1 MTINKKWLRTSEDEP
16 ASPER
21 IAEDAGWYDAH
32 TNRPYKPPRHFKG
45 KVLTAY
51 RKGFF
56 IKQLSH
62 HKEIFRD
69 AARIVLKT
77 EIGLSDQEIHR
88 LHLLTNP

>member
-1 MTINKKWLRTSEDEP
+1 MTLNKKWMRLPEDEP

-21 IAEDAGWYDAH
+21 IAQDLGFYDAH
-32 TNRPYKPPRHFKG
+32 ANRRYKPPRHFKG
-45 KVLTAY
+45 SVLTAY

-62 HKEIFRD
+62 HKEIFRN

-77 EIGLSDQEIHR
+77 EIGLSDQEIR
-88 LHLLTNP
+88 RVEMLTNP